1 MEFVESEPRLS
12 QMSTHWTA
20 VLEAHSGAP
29 EQVNPAVSR
38 LMCRY
43 AGAVH
48 RYFLSAVKNPD
59 EAQELDQEF
68 AVRFLRGDFRRGHPD
83 RGRFRDYVKRAVQNM
98 ITDHFRRKKAS
109 RSRTAPLI
117 EPAVADPALERFDR
131 EFLASWRKD
140 LLDRS
145 WNALAELEKT
155 SGQPY
160 HTVLRFHVEHP
171 ELPSAKAAVELSRHG
186 WSIAHRRGR
195 APGHDAI
202 AAKVRRLSGRRSA
215 AEHGSPQSGRAR
227 GRARRPETA
236 RILPSVSETA
246 GEEGGSAI
254 AGPYVSESRSS
265 TWAINYCANR
275 LKNDESFQ
283 RGRSSRL
290 ATRSSNF
297 ATSTSNAP
305 AACLSTGCADVV
317 RRCVVALVQPLLL
330 DLAPRAIPCRSRP

>member
-29 EQVNPAVSR
+29 DQVSPAVSR

-68 AVRFLRGDFRRGHPD
+68 AVRFLRGDFRRSHPD

-98 ITDHFRRKKAS
+98 ITDHFRQKKSS
-109 RSRTAPLI
+109 RSRTAPMI

-145 WNALAELEKT
+145 WSALEELEKT

-171 ELPSAKAAVELSRHG
+171 ELPSAKAAENLSR
-186 WSIAHRRGR
+186 
-195 APGHDAI
+195 
-202 AAKVRRLSGRRSA
+202 RL
-215 AEHGSPQSGRAR
+215 
-227 GRARRPETA
+227 
-236 RILPSVSETA
+236 
-246 GEEGGSAI
+246 
-254 AGPYVSESRSS
+254 
-265 TWAINYCANR
+265 
-275 LKNDESFQ
+275 
-283 RGRSSRL
+283 GRSL
-290 ATRSSNF
+290 
-297 ATSTSNAP
+297 
-305 AACLSTGCADVV
+305 TGGAV
-317 RRCVVALVQPLLL
+317 RQAMM
-330 DLAPRAIPCRSRP
+330 RSRQKFVDFLVGEVLQSMDHPSQDELEEELGDLKLLEYCRPFLKRRAK